1 MNAEECRRIQNTLEE
16 TMRKAKPYRNPDLKI
31 ADLATM
37 TGVTSHALSYFFNQY
52 LKKNYYDYINEYRV
66 EEFKRLIVDE
76 QYAKYTLE
84 ALAEVCGFSS
94 RASFFRY
101 FKKVAGITPSEYIK
115 QLNR

>member
-52 LKKNYYDYINEYRV
+52 LN
-66 EEFKRLIVDE
+66 E